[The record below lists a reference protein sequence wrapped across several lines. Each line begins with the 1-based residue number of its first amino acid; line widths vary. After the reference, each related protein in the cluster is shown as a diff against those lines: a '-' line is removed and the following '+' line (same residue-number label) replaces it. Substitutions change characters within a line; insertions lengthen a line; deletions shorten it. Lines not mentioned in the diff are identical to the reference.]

1 MKAPLLAVGLVG
13 VATIFLPFTSGD
25 SPWDVISGRIDF
37 GFEFI
42 LLAAPTLLAIPIS
55 VSSLVLLIKGS
66 VRRSLWIAVYALAI
80 AAAISTL
87 FFWTSGLLHDD
98 PPSDAEG
105 WLGAISFLLL
115 VAALLTFGVGLVI
128 RNARHGVPNSAN
140 AIVAAQAAYVVNT
153 GFALYLFVPGAA
165 SLATGTWEPTSRSL
179 RSLCMCRTRLLC
191 RGLQH
196 GRTLRQHRPSSG

>member
-153 GFALYLFVPGAA
+153 GFALYLFVPGSFLGHWDVGAYFAIVTIVVYVSHAA
-165 SLATGTWEPTSRSL
+165 LVSRTPARKDFAPASAE
-179 RSLCMCRTRLLC
+179 
-191 RGLQH
+191 
-196 GRTLRQHRPSSG
+196 